1 MKYSLVKAPFIALMA
16 LAAISAPLAQGSY
29 ELALSEFKNGRYD
42 EAARL
47 FQELVDL
54 SPSYDYG
61 YYMLGLCHLK
71 RGRHEEAALD
81 FRTAIEFD
89 GEKFEHRF
97 GLAQAQKHGREYEAA
112 LATLND
118 AYALVEDDNRHAFH
132 ASRGTLHSALR
143 RWQEAIGDLEIALA
157 LRQDNK
163 VAMESLALS
172 YYNVGRYNDS
182 IPLLRAAIATSVIPA
197 SNYRLL
203 AESLMAINVDDDDAT
218 SREAFEAA
226 ASYLSAMPDDPAA
239 SDLLGRAALAAGRFD
254 EAIAAFSEVLVDSPA
269 NCSARINFA
278 RALLATG
285 RADRAEK
292 ALAGREDCDTLQPD
306 LYATLG
312 LIQRTERRYEE
323 ALANYEKAYELLPAT
338 SSYQAMKEI
347 RHNIAVQE
355 FNLAAERQ
363 QADEDQRERELKDKI
378 DRWNQFIEQE

>member
-1 MKYSLVKAPFIALMA
+1 MKSSLFKAPFLVLMA
-16 LAAISAPLAQGSY
+16 LAAISVPLAQGSY

-42 EAARL
+42 EAATL

-71 RGRHEEAALD
+71 GGRHEDAALY

-89 GEKFEHRF
+89 GEKFEHHF
-97 GLAQAQKHGREYEAA
+97 GLAQAQKQGRDYEAA
-112 LATLND
+112 LATLNG
-118 AYALVEDDNRHAFH
+118 AAALLEDDNRHAFH
-132 ASRGTLHSALR
+132 ASKGSLHAALR
-143 RWQEAIGDLEIALA
+143 QWQEAIRELEIALA

-163 VAMESLALS
+163 VVMESLALS
-172 YYNVGRYNDS
+172 YYNVGRYGDA
-182 IPLLRAAIATSVIPA
+182 IPLLRAAIAINAIPA

-203 AESLMAINVDDDDAT
+203 AESLMEIRGDDDDAT
-218 SREAFEAA
+218 ASSAFNVA
-226 ASYLSAMPDDPAA
+226 ASYLSARPDDPAA
-239 SDLLGRAALAAGRFD
+239 SNLLGRAALAAGLFD

-285 RADRAEK
+285 RADSAERA
-292 ALAGREDCDTLQPD
+292 LVGREDCDTLQPEV
-306 LYATLG
+306 YATLG
-312 LIQRTERRYEE
+312 LVQRTEGRYED

-338 SSYQAMKEI
+338 SSYQAMKEL

-363 QADEDQRERELKDKI
+363 QADEDRRERELKDKI
-378 DRWNQFIEQE
+378 DRWNQFIDQE